1 VFDLKGE
8 NMNLTQKYFVDL
20 MDDIIRDNLS
30 VTLQFGWV
38 TLNTKIERHP
48 GIADC
53 FCIKLP
59 HHDIRGE
66 QLAQGTFHRTLIENA
81 SFERGTNG
89 APVITIRVRAV
100 QHNGCAPVRHE
111 DEGRQAL

>member
-1 VFDLKGE
+1 VFNLKGE

-38 TLNTKIERHP
+38 SLYTKVERHP

-59 HHDIRGE
+59 HHDSRGE
-66 QLAQGTFHRTLIENA
+66 QVAQGTFHRTLIENA